1 MLSYRFYMLTSDG
14 KIDTADNLD
23 FPDDKAAL
31 EHAGKVMGD
40 HAIEAWQGK
49 RLVFRLAPKAA

>member
-1 MLSYRFYMLTSDG
+1 MLTSDG